1 MRFIVLLPYLIVCR
15 TEVTSD
21 FRIPSAKENK
31 MKKVTTTL
39 ITLMLTLV
47 LVFST
52 VSIAGAV
59 TDGELDGEGHPYV
72 VLLLMEVN
80 GVPAFRCSG
89 TLLSATVLLTAGHC
103 TNGFPDFEFSGM
115 RVFTESDVEAG
126 IGTTNNYPFAGPN
139 SVEAVSWA
147 AHPLYET
154 GPFFLHDVGV
164 VMLEEPGVVLD
175 EYGTLPSVNRFD
187 SLRKGRHTT
196 FTSVGYGLQESF
208 PDQAS
213 FLASNTRTRY
223 VAHPW
228 LIQIN
233 GGIVGDFS
241 MLLSNNAHSGGTC
254 FGDSGGANFLGDSN
268 LVAGITSFGLNG
280 NCAGTGGVFRTDR
293 QDVLEFVNSYLNP

>member
-1 MRFIVLLPYLIVCR
+1 MR
-15 TEVTSD
+15 
-21 FRIPSAKENK
+21 
-31 MKKVTTTL
+31 KK
-39 ITLMLTLV
+39 TLV
-47 LVFST
+47 AALSVIAILVIA
-52 VSIAGAV
+52 VSPVGAV

-80 GVPAFRCSG
+80 GAPAFRCSG

-103 TNGFPDFEFSGM
+103 TNNFPGSPYTGM
-115 RVFTESDVEAG
+115 RVFTESDVQAG

-164 VMLEEPGVVLD
+164 VILEEPGVVLD
-175 EYGTLPSVNRFD
+175 EYGELPTVNQFD
-187 SLRKGRHTT
+187 SFKPKRGQKVT
-196 FTSVGYGLQESF
+196 FTSVGYGLQESY
-208 PDQAS
+208 PTPAS
-213 FLASNTRTRY
+213 FLANNSRTRY
-223 VAHPW
+223 VAYPW

-254 FGDSGGANFLGDSN
+254 FGDSGGPNFLGDSTV
-268 LVAGITSFGLNG
+268 VAGITSFGLNG

-293 QDVLEFVNSYLNP
+293 QNVLDFVNGYLNP

>member
-1 MRFIVLLPYLIVCR
+1 MRKKMLFAVFSVIVLLAV
-15 TEVTSD
+15 
-21 FRIPSAKENK
+21 A
-31 MKKVTTTL
+31 
-39 ITLMLTLV
+39 
-47 LVFST
+47 
-52 VSIAGAV
+52 VSPAGAV
-59 TDGELDGEGHPYV
+59 TDGELDGNGHPYV

-103 TNGFPDFEFSGM
+103 TNNFPGDPYTGM
-115 RVFTESDVEAG
+115 RVFTESDVQAG

-154 GPFFLHDVGV
+154 GPFYLHDVGV
-164 VMLEEPGVVLD
+164 VILEEPGVVLD
-175 EYGTLPSVNRFD
+175 EYGTLPTLNQFD
-187 SLRKGRHTT
+187 AFKTQRGLQKVS

-208 PDQAS
+208 PDAAS
-213 FLASNTRTRY
+213 WKEHNTRTRY

-241 MLLSNNAHSGGTC
+241 MLLSNNHHSGGTC
-254 FGDSGGANFLGDSN
+254 FGDSGGPNFLGDSN
-268 LVAGITSFGLNG
+268 VVAGITSFGLNG

-293 QDVLEFVNSYLNP
+293 QDVLDFINSYLN

>member
-1 MRFIVLLPYLIVCR
+1 MAVLL
-15 TEVTSD
+15 T
-21 FRIPSAKENK
+21 F
-31 MKKVTTTL
+31 
-39 ITLMLTLV
+39 LM
-47 LVFST
+47 FSS
-52 VSIAGAV
+52 VGIAGAV

-72 VLLLMEVN
+72 VLLLMEVD
-80 GVPAFRCSG
+80 GAPAFRCSG

-103 TNGFPDFEFSGM
+103 TNNFPGSPYTGM
-115 RVFTESDVEAG
+115 RVFTESDVQAG
-126 IGTTNNYPFAGPN
+126 IGTTNNYPYGGGPN
-139 SVEAVSWA
+139 SVEAVDWA
-147 AHPLYET
+147 AHTDYET

-164 VMLEEPGVVLD
+164 VILEEPGVVLS
-175 EYGTLPSVNRFD
+175 EYGTLPSVNQFD
-187 SLRKGRHTT
+187 SLKKGHKTT

-208 PDQAS
+208 PDAAS
-213 FLASNTRTRY
+213 WKEHNTRTRY

-254 FGDSGGANFLGDSN
+254 FGDSGGPNFLGDSN

-293 QDVLEFVNSYLNP
+293 QDVLDFVNSYLP

>member
-1 MRFIVLLPYLIVCR
+1 
-15 TEVTSD
+15 
-21 FRIPSAKENK
+21 

-59 TDGELDGEGHPYV
+59 TDGELDGEGHPHV
-72 VLLLMEVN
+72 VLLLMEVD
-80 GVPAFRCSG
+80 GAPAFRCSG

-115 RVFTESDVEAG
+115 RVFTESDVQAG

-154 GPFFLHDVGV
+154 APFFVHDVGV
-164 VMLEEPGVVLD
+164 VILEEPGVVLD
-175 EYGTLPSVNRFD
+175 EYGTLPSVNQFD

-208 PDQAS
+208 PDPAS
-213 FLASNTRTRY
+213 FLESNTRTRY

-293 QDVLEFVNSYLNP
+293 QDVLNFVNSYLNP

>member
-1 MRFIVLLPYLIVCR
+1 MKVKGEKSMRKKMLFAVFSVIVLLAV
-15 TEVTSD
+15 
-21 FRIPSAKENK
+21 A
-31 MKKVTTTL
+31 
-39 ITLMLTLV
+39 
-47 LVFST
+47 
-52 VSIAGAV
+52 VSPAGAV
-59 TDGELDGEGHPYV
+59 TDGELDGNAHPYV

-80 GVPAFRCSG
+80 GAPAFRCSG

-103 TNGFPDFEFSGM
+103 TNNFPGSPYTGM
-115 RVFTESDVEAG
+115 RVFTESDVQAG

-139 SVEAVSWA
+139 AVEAVSWA

-164 VMLEEPGVVLD
+164 VILEEPGVVLD
-175 EYGTLPSVNRFD
+175 EYGTLPSVNQFD
-187 SLRKGRHTT
+187 AFKPKQGQKVT

-208 PDQAS
+208 PDPAS

-223 VAHPW
+223 VAHPK

-241 MLLSNNAHSGGTC
+241 MLLSNNTHTGGTC
-254 FGDSGGANFLGDSN
+254 FGDSGGPNFLGDSN

-293 QDVLEFVNSYLNP
+293 QDVLDFINSYLN